1 MNDQLARL
9 RRRRAAV
16 RNVAEHVSADISIP
30 MIAPA
35 DLGRAAAERLLAP
48 VGDTARHFLEGPE
61 RYMPQDVADAFASAL
76 ARDVFVQV
84 AAREQW
90 PTVYEQA
97 GFVAEGVLREAL
109 RTPDGWADAT
119 IMAVLAPDRAAGRP

>member
-1 MNDQLARL
+1 
-9 RRRRAAV
+9 
-16 RNVAEHVSADISIP
+16 

-35 DLGRAAAERLLAP
+35 DLERAAAERLLAP

-97 GFVAEGVLREAL
+97 GFF
-109 RTPDGWADAT
+109 DAT
-119 IMAVLAPDRAAGRP
+119 ARSHAKMIATILGQGFGEPLSPSRGPTPLRGFINAAMVGGR